1 MITFHDVASVIAWVG
16 FALGL
21 IAFVFGLIKLSYLPL
36 AVVYEVVERRNRRR
50 RFLTKFHENPLV
62 SVIVPAYNEGV
73 VLRNSVTSVLSS
85 SYRRL
90 EVVIVDD
97 GSTDNTWEVMTELAG
112 RDSRV
117 RILRQANSGKGAALN
132 NGIRVSRGEVL
143 MFVDADGVFL
153 ADTIKEMLLA
163 MDHEQVG
170 AVCGDDRPV
179 NLDRPL
185 TQMLALFSHAG
196 CSVVRRALSFLR
208 VLPIVSGNIGAFPKH
223 VIEEV
228 GGFNEHTLGEDL
240 ELTWRIH
247 RAGYDV
253 RFQPL
258 AVVHA
263 ESPSTMR
270 ALWRQRVRWARG
282 LLQTMRLQKDMI
294 GNPRYGA
301 FGWFLVFNA
310 INMVAMPVILVV
322 TLLCIPF
329 GIAVGDMPFSLDVL
343 SVIAWLGLGL
353 SVATMVFAVA
363 INHAWADLRFLWTI
377 PLWPVFT
384 TLIAGVM
391 FEALW
396 KEATGSASKWNKLA
410 RTGVVSDRSLQEAAG
425 LRT

>member
-16 FALGL
+16 FVLGL

-85 SYRRL
+85 SYHRL

-97 GSTDNTWEVMTELAG
+97 GSTDDTWEVMTELAG

-117 RILRQANSGKGAALN
+117 RILRQANAGKGAALN
-132 NGIRVSRGEVL
+132 NGIRVSHGEVL

-228 GGFNEHTLGEDL
+228 GGVQRTHPGRGPGTDL
-240 ELTWRIH
+240 EDPPGRLR
-247 RAGYDV
+247 RAVPAAGGGARRV
-253 RFQPL
+253 
-258 AVVHA
+258 AVHHA
-263 ESPSTMR
+263 

>member
-16 FALGL
+16 FVLGL
-21 IAFVFGLIKLSYLPL
+21 IAFLFGLIKLSYLPL

-117 RILRQANSGKGAALN
+117 RILRQANAGKGAALN

-363 INHAWADLRFLWTI
+363 INQAWADLRFLWTI

>member
-16 FALGL
+16 FVLGL

-85 SYRRL
+85 SYHRL

-97 GSTDNTWEVMTELAG
+97 GSTDDTWEVMTELAG

-117 RILRQANSGKGAALN
+117 RILRQANAGKGAALN
-132 NGIRVSRGEVL
+132 NGIRVSHGEVL

-343 SVIAWLGLGL
+343 SGIAWLGLGL

-363 INHAWADLRFLWTI
+363 INRAWADLRFLWTI

-384 TLIAGVM
+384 TVIAGVM

-396 KEATGSASKWNKLA
+396 KEATGSASTWNKLA
-410 RTGVVSDRSLQEAAG
+410 RTGVVSGRSLQKAAG

>member
-16 FALGL
+16 FVLGL

-36 AVVYEVVERRNRRR
+36 AVVYEVVERRNRHR

-117 RILRQANSGKGAALN
+117 RILRQANAGKGAALN

-185 TQMLALFSHAG
+185 TQMLS
-196 CSVVRRALSFLR
+196 
-208 VLPIVSGNIGAFPKH
+208 
-223 VIEEV
+223 
-228 GGFNEHTLGEDL
+228 
-240 ELTWRIH
+240 
-247 RAGYDV
+247 
-253 RFQPL
+253 
-258 AVVHA
+258 
-263 ESPSTMR
+263 
-270 ALWRQRVRWARG
+270 QRG
-282 LLQTMRLQKDMI
+282 
-294 GNPRYGA
+294 
-301 FGWFLVFNA
+301 
-310 INMVAMPVILVV
+310 
-322 TLLCIPF
+322 
-329 GIAVGDMPFSLDVL
+329 
-343 SVIAWLGLGL
+343 
-353 SVATMVFAVA
+353 
-363 INHAWADLRFLWTI
+363 
-377 PLWPVFT
+377 
-384 TLIAGVM
+384 
-391 FEALW
+391 
-396 KEATGSASKWNKLA
+396 
-410 RTGVVSDRSLQEAAG
+410 
-425 LRT
+425 